1 MKNEL
6 TLDDA
11 RLAARIAATLDKAA
25 LSADSD
31 WDSRVADIAAGRIK
45 PPARSHR
52 LQWSGLALAASVT
65 FMLAMPGSWLFKM
78 SNGSVTDT
86 QAASVDG
93 QMLEEIDWLMAM
105 EEAASEGRYLVD
117 AGIKPAVGTRPEQS
131 CHSQPTFV
139 E

>member
-1 MKNEL
+1 MKPEL

-25 LSADSD
+25 QDADSD
-31 WDSRVADIAAGRIK
+31 WDARVADIASGRLK
-45 PPARSHR
+45 APGRSHR

-78 SNGSVTDT
+78 SNGSVSAT

-105 EEAASEGRYLVD
+105 EEAASEGR
-117 AGIKPAVGTRPEQS
+117 
-131 CHSQPTFV
+131 
-139 E
+139 

>member
-11 RLAARIAATLDKAA
+11 RLAARIAVTLDKAA
-25 LSADSD
+25 QGSDAD
-31 WDSRVADIAAGRIK
+31 WDARIADIAAGRIK
-45 PPARSHR
+45 APARSHR

-78 SNGSVTDT
+78 SNGTVSAT

-105 EEAASEGRYLVD
+105 EEAASEGR
-117 AGIKPAVGTRPEQS
+117 
-131 CHSQPTFV
+131 
-139 E
+139 

>member
-25 LSADSD
+25 QATDAD
-31 WDSRVADIAAGRIK
+31 WDARISDIAAGRIK
-45 PPARSHR
+45 APARSHR
-52 LQWSGLALAASVT
+52 LQWSGGLALAASVT
-65 FMLAMPGSWLFKM
+65 FMLAMPGSWLLKM
-78 SNGSVTDT
+78 SGDSTSAV

-105 EEAASEGRYLVD
+105 EEAASER
-117 AGIKPAVGTRPEQS
+117 R
-131 CHSQPTFV
+131 
-139 E
+139 

>member
-11 RLAARIAATLDKAA
+11 RLAARIAMTLNKATEGTDA
-25 LSADSD
+25 D
-31 WDSRVADIAAGRIK
+31 WDARITDIAAGRIK
-45 PPARSHR
+45 APVRSHR

-78 SNGSVTDT
+78 SNGTVSATR
-86 QAASVDG
+86 AASVDG

-105 EEAASEGRYLVD
+105 EEAASEGR
-117 AGIKPAVGTRPEQS
+117 
-131 CHSQPTFV
+131 
-139 E
+139 